1 MHEGGVDAARDEAS
15 ARATDRLTAAGAH
28 SCEPASGRCSSSRH
42 ASLTQAVTPARR
54 LGRAPSP
61 FTRPAMPRPIALCAL
76 VLAAALVPA
85 SARDVDAQD
94 RFAAA
99 IAGAPES
106 TVRNGYVVNHRRA
119 AVQRE
124 LTARPPTE
132 AELGVRLPPGARLLH
147 EVTARQIAQYHPG
160 WRIFQYRVAMSR
172 DELGGFFAAQGL
184 RYEPSEGRAYFPGA
198 SNQRGDFIDGLAIA
212 SSTGI
217 RIWRMPPDAAPA
229 RP

>member
-1 MHEGGVDAARDEAS
+1 
-15 ARATDRLTAAGAH
+15 
-28 SCEPASGRCSSSRH
+28 
-42 ASLTQAVTPARR
+42 
-54 LGRAPSP
+54 
-61 FTRPAMPRPIALCAL
+61 MPRAIALCAL
-76 VLAAALVPA
+76 ALAAVLTPPSVREAG
-85 SARDVDAQD
+85 AQD

-106 TVRNGYVVNHRRA
+106 SVRNGFVVNHRRE

-124 LTARPPTE
+124 ITARPPTQ

-160 WRIFQYRVAMSR
+160 WRIFQYRVTMSR
-172 DELGGFFAAQGL
+172 DELGRFFAEQGL

-198 SNQRGDFIDGLAIA
+198 TNERGDFIDGLAIA
-212 SSTGI
+212 SGTGI
-217 RIWRMPPDAAPA
+217 RIWRMPPGGAAG